1 MLLSGWSLAG
11 SFRAGRGGG
20 AREERDGRQA
30 LPSEEKDEGD
40 FEWNDGMLWNSKSG
54 NGMIRKNE
62 AAVRRREVLKGR

>member
-54 NGMIRKNE
+54 NGMIR
-62 AAVRRREVLKGR
+62 

>member
-1 MLLSGWSLAG
+1 M
-11 SFRAGRGGG
+11 
-20 AREERDGRQA
+20 DGRQA